1 MDGRLALAEC
11 WARFLH
17 AILSTND
24 KERAVKNAKCQ
35 LVFFLTCI
43 ALLWFESTE
52 PPKSPRQ
59 QAAWQS
65 GVNGG

>member
-1 MDGRLALAEC
+1 MK
-11 WARFLH
+11 
-17 AILSTND
+17 T
-24 KERAVKNAKCQ
+24 AKCQ

-43 ALLWFESTE
+43 ALLWFDNAE

-59 QAAWQS
+59 QSAWQS